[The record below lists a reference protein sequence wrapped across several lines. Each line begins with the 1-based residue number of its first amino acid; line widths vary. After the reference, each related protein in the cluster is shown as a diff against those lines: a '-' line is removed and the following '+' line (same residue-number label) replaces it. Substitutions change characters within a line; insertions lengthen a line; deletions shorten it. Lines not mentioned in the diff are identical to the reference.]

1 MQRRLSAILA
11 ADVVGYS
18 ALMEAD
24 EVGTL
29 QRLKLN
35 RSQVFDPCV
44 AAHGGRLFKLM
55 GDGALVEFGSAVAA
69 VQCALAIQ
77 AGTAAS
83 EPQRSTDERL
93 RYRIG
98 INVGDV
104 ILDGDDVYGEGVNV
118 AARLESLAPAGGV
131 AISAA
136 VQEQVRGKLE
146 VRFDAWG
153 EHQVKNIQRPVQ
165 VFGWGG
171 TAPERSAR
179 SVSKA
184 SNLPQLPPELY
195 GREDDQAAL
204 QSLLQS
210 QRLVTVTG
218 TGGIGKTRL
227 ALAAAHARRAAYPDG
242 VWWVD
247 LAPVTGE
254 DAVPRA
260 VAQALALSLAGRQS
274 PLDEL
279 ANLLADSQ
287 MLLVLDNCEHVL
299 ESASRTAQLL
309 STRTA
314 GVRVLATSQ
323 ELLRVP
329 GETLYRLQTLS
340 LPSAVEPLAAL
351 DSGAVALFVA
361 RVQAQQ
367 PGFAVSEATVGD
379 VVAICTE
386 LDGLALALEMAA
398 ARVPALGLAGVR
410 QRLNERLRMLTSG
423 SRTAERRH
431 QALRETLRWSHSL
444 LSDQEQA
451 VFRRLAVFAGGFTL
465 QAAQDA
471 LTDDELDEWA
481 VLDLLCA
488 LVDKSLITVQG
499 MDPPRYRM
507 LETARAF
514 ALEQL
519 ALSGEAEH
527 MARRHA
533 QATLRLFE
541 QAELQ
546 WGEVPLREIRRRV
559 LPEIDNLRAALRWAH
574 GRDDVPEIAVG
585 LTALG
590 EVVWIYAGAE
600 GEGRSW
606 FEACARFEPEVLS
619 VPVRARYWLLCAEPP
634 YYRGQWEASAR
645 AIQQFRELG
654 DRKRL
659 FWALSRRAVLAA
671 RHDTDLSLSLLLE
684 AESVIEPGWR
694 SAAVGSLTRSKVHYF
709 DALGRFDELERL
721 FHERLK
727 IARESDDPLDES
739 GALHGLAVTA
749 SRMGDHRT
757 ALHRGREALLH
768 AQSHRLF
775 GAYRRC
781 ATVIFGA
788 LVDLAQAEEALAF
801 AREWLPVW
809 LRQDGLRTVME
820 PMAQLA
826 VLLKRHDEAAVAL
839 GRAESH
845 YRQLDLSMTAQE
857 ANLFDRLKVDIHSAL
872 GPEATERLLSQGRGM
887 TDEHVAQ
894 RVLA

>member
-35 RSQVFDPCV
+35 RSQVFAPCL

-83 EPQRSTDERL
+83 EPQRPAEERL

-104 ILDGDDVYGEGVNV
+104 ILDDDDVYGEGVNV
-118 AARLESLAPAGGV
+118 AARLESLAPVGGV

-146 VRFDAWG
+146 VTFDPWG

-171 TAPERSAR
+171 TAPERGAR
-179 SVSKA
+179 SAGKA
-184 SNLPQLPPELY
+184 GNLPLLPPELY
-195 GREDDQAAL
+195 GREDDQTAL

-227 ALAAAHARRAAYPDG
+227 ALAAAHTRRTAHPDG

-247 LAPVTGE
+247 LAPVTGKE
-254 DAVPRA
+254 AVPRA
-260 VAQALALSLAGRQS
+260 VAQALALSLPGRQS

-299 ESASRTAQLL
+299 ESASRTAQVL

-314 GVRVLATSQ
+314 GVTVLATSQ

-340 LPSAVEPLAAL
+340 LPSAVEPLAAR
-351 DSGAVALFVA
+351 DSGAVALFKA

-367 PGFAVSEATVGD
+367 PGFEVTETNVAD

-398 ARVPALGLAGVR
+398 ARVPTLGLAGVR

-431 QALRETLRWSHSL
+431 QTLRETLRWSHSL

-451 VFRRLAVFAGGFTL
+451 VFMRLAVFAGGFTL

-471 LTDDELDEWA
+471 LTDDDLDEWA

-546 WGEVPLREIRRRV
+546 WGEVRLREIRRRV

-606 FEACARFEPEVLS
+606 FEACARFEPAVLP
-619 VPVRARYWLLCAEPP
+619 VPVRARYWLLCAETP

-671 RHDTDLSLSLLLE
+671 RHDTDLSVSLLLE

-709 DALGRFDELERL
+709 DALGRFDELEML

-845 YRQLDLSMTAQE
+845 YRQLALSMTAQE
-857 ANLFDRLKVDIHSAL
+857 ANLFARLKVDIHSAL